1 MRSVPGM
8 LHRQLLVAVVLAL
21 VCALVSGAP
30 AFAATGSVTSTATPS
45 DAAPGVGQQIVVA
58 ISINVSGVD
67 APDNKLG
74 SFTGALEWNPAVLAY
89 NSHTGIGAGFTG
101 VVNPANAAT
110 GRIVFNGANASGAT
124 GNVTVLSITFDV
136 VGEGTSALDLSYTA
150 MAAATT
156 FANLLPLLTVTDS
169 QVVVGSV
176 PDHTLYVPFIT
187 RN

>member
-1 MRSVPGM
+1 
-8 LHRQLLVAVVLAL
+8 
-21 VCALVSGAP
+21 
-30 AFAATGSVTSTATPS
+30 
-45 DAAPGVGQQIVVA
+45 
-58 ISINVSGVD
+58 
-67 APDNKLG
+67 
-74 SFTGALEWNPAVLAY
+74 VLAY

>member
-45 DAAPGVGQQIVVA
+45 NAAPSIGQQIVVA
-58 ISINVSGVD
+58 ISIDMSGVD

-74 SFTGALEWNPAVLAY
+74 SFTGTLDWNPDVLAY